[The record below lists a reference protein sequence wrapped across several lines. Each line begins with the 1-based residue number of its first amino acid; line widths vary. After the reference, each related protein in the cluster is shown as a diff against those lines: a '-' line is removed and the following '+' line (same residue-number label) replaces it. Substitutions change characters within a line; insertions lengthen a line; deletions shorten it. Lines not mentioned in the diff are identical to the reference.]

1 MNVRLVADVRH
12 SCKNSGNA
20 RILLLKNMLHFLANE
35 EKIFKK
41 PAFHFSAFGA
51 LAWHHIRVVV
61 FELYIPLTFFLSIIL
76 SGNHNTIIV
85 LFLGSDVFF
94 RPWILVLPLTKVCF
108 FAGIPI
114 WNGLVKALFLLR
126 SPWHLCPLKWGSP
139 SVYTVCYFTIC
150 TWNISR
156 EKR

>member
-20 RILLLKNMLHFLANE
+20 RILFLKNMLHFLANE

-41 PAFHFSAFGA
+41 PAFHFSAFRA

-94 RPWILVLPLTKVCF
+94 SPLNT
-108 FAGIPI
+108 
-114 WNGLVKALFLLR
+114 
-126 SPWHLCPLKWGSP
+126 
-139 SVYTVCYFTIC
+139 SVTLD
-150 TWNISR
+150 
-156 EKR
+156 